1 MGINKNKLRMENEK
15 LPKVLKLK
23 DVEDDQKNRP
33 KEMTWL
39 IDNLVDKDYA
49 KVNKVDILKDKKM
62 LIILY
67 TADFCGGAKHFVENL
82 KTYMNGGSE
91 EAKKIVVINVTTVRE
106 RDSLEAFKA
115 GVLSECVNYAFAF
128 DCPTEPVRYVS
139 PPAHYPTPCL
149 FNLSTGLHINE
160 EAKNTWEALQNFEE

>member
-82 KTYMNGGSE
+82 KTYMKGGSDML
-91 EAKKIVVINVTTVRE
+91 A
-106 RDSLEAFKA
+106 L
-115 GVLSECVNYAFAF
+115 
-128 DCPTEPVRYVS
+128 
-139 PPAHYPTPCL
+139 
-149 FNLSTGLHINE
+149 LHITPLP
-160 EAKNTWEALQNFEE
+160 ASSIFQLVYILMKKR